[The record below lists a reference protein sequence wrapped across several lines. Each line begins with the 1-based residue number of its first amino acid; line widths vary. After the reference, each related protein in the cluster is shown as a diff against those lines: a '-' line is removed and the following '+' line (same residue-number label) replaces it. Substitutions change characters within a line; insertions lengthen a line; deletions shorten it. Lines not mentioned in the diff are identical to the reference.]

1 MRNAAVSSICIIYIY
16 IYVTRDTRARQ
27 ILYCGASASKHNEFA
42 VHQRSCRRSSRRDKQ
57 LRNGLLKKEAIRLAH
72 IYVTTAQAHQWPRAC
87 NGNASKVF
95 SWLRVRVTS
104 VSTWLEVVYT
114 RPPRFAISTCSS
126 TGSLHTCTLSRTPFG
141 HACVSH
147 LTPIS
152 SHRAIV
158 VGSTSRSF
166 TRSSAPSSS
175 PRSFLHVYARAHVR
189 NGRLQTRLCV
199 REIVHVMPYRYAHA
213 CTYRLEA
220 RTRATGRLIGER
232 AGKSLARPIETSS
245 SHLFP
250 ISRLLVI
257 GYRLPTN
264 KRTRQTR
271 CAVFACGLP
280 HPLSNT

>member
-1 MRNAAVSSICIIYIY
+1 MRH
-16 IYVTRDTRARQ
+16 TRARQ
-27 ILYCGASASKHNEFA
+27 ILYCGASASKHDEFA

-104 VSTWLEVVYT
+104 VSTWLVCT

-126 TGSLHTCTLSRTPFG
+126 RSLHTCTLSRTPFG

-158 VGSTSRSF
+158 VGSERAEVSLG
-166 TRSSAPSSS
+166 
-175 PRSFLHVYARAHVR
+175 PRPRLLLPVLFYTFMRAH
-189 NGRLQTRLCV
+189 TY
-199 REIVHVMPYRYAHA
+199 VMDA
-213 CTYRLEA
+213 CKRGCA
-220 RTRATGRLIGER
+220 FV
-232 AGKSLARPIETSS
+232 KSY
-245 SHLFP
+245 
-250 ISRLLVI
+250 V
-257 GYRLPTN
+257 
-264 KRTRQTR
+264 
-271 CAVFACGLP
+271 
-280 HPLSNT
+280 